1 MKVSNAFCGLLDRF
15 RLRPPASVW
24 RETATL
30 SNAMPQEE
38 T

>member
-1 MKVSNAFCGLLDRF
+1 MKVPNAFCGPLDRF

-30 SNAMPQEE
+30 SNAMSQEK